1 MRRLLVLLF
10 LFLPQVVAACS
21 CVWPGRPCRALAET
35 TAVLS
40 GRVLS
45 IREIRV
51 PEGDTQNRVTLR
63 ILQAFKGVRGAA
75 LEVVTGHGGGVEA

>member
-1 MRRLLVLLF
+1 M
-10 LFLPQVVAACS
+10 
-21 CVWPGRPCRALAET
+21 
-35 TAVLS
+35 LS